1 MRHINQKGSDRVDHY
16 GHMVRVLHRGISQA
30 VTGAMAQME
39 LTSAQGR
46 IMGFLAMCKSPPCAK
61 DIEEKFHLSHPT
73 VSGLLARL
81 EKKGFIESR
90 PDEADRRCKRI
101 YMLPKGADCNEK
113 IYNVI
118 QENEKKLVTGFTEAE
133 KQQFTDLLTR
143 AANNLGCDPQ
153 VHMNDNKGES
163 E

>member
-153 VHMNDNKGES
+153 VHMNDNKEDS

>member
-1 MRHINQKGSDRVDHY
+1 MKHY
-16 GHMVRVLHRGISQA
+16 GHMVRVLNFAISQSLTQA
-30 VTGAMAQME
+30 LAEME

-46 IMGFLAMCKSPPCAK
+46 IMGYLALSPEPPCAK

-101 YMLPKGADCNEK
+101 YMLPKGADCNER
-113 IYNVI
+113 IYRVI
-118 QENEKKLVTGFTEAE
+118 QENERKLVAGFSETE
-133 KQQFTDLLTR
+133 KQQFSSLLTR

-153 VHMNDNKGES
+153 FHMDNNKEES

>member
-1 MRHINQKGSDRVDHY
+1 MKHY
-16 GHMVRVLHRGISQA
+16 GHMVRVLHCTISQS
-30 VTGAMAQME
+30 VTGALAEME

-46 IMGFLAMCKSPPCAK
+46 IMGYLALSPEPPCAK

-81 EKKGFIESR
+81 EKKGFIEFR

-101 YMLPKGADCNEK
+101 YMLPKGAD
-113 IYNVI
+113 
-118 QENEKKLVTGFTEAE
+118 NEKKLVTGFTETE

-143 AANNLGCDPQ
+143 AAKNLGCDPQ
-153 VHMNDNKGES
+153 FHLNDNKEES

>member
-1 MRHINQKGSDRVDHY
+1 MDHY

-153 VHMNDNKGES
+153 FHLNDNKEES

>member
-1 MRHINQKGSDRVDHY
+1 MKHY
-16 GHMVRVLHRGISQA
+16 GHMVRVLDCAISQSLTQA
-30 VTGAMAQME
+30 LAEME

-46 IMGFLAMCKSPPCAK
+46 IMGYLAMTPEPPCAK

-81 EKKGFIESR
+81 EKKGFIEFR
-90 PDEADRRCKRI
+90 PDKADRRCKRI

-113 IYNVI
+113 IYCVI
-118 QENEKKLVTGFTEAE
+118 QENERKLVAGFSEAE
-133 KQQFTDLLTR
+133 RQQFSDLLTR

-153 VHMNDNKGES
+153 FHMDNKEES

>member
-1 MRHINQKGSDRVDHY
+1 
-16 GHMVRVLHRGISQA
+16 MVRVLNFAISQSLTQA
-30 VTGAMAQME
+30 LAEME

-46 IMGFLAMCKSPPCAK
+46 IMGYLALSPEPPCAK

-101 YMLPKGADCNEK
+101 YMLPKGADCNER
-113 IYNVI
+113 IYRVI
-118 QENEKKLVTGFTEAE
+118 QENERKLVAGFSETE
-133 KQQFTDLLTR
+133 KQQFSSLLTR

-153 VHMNDNKGES
+153 FHMDNNKEES

>member
-1 MRHINQKGSDRVDHY
+1 MKHY
-16 GHMVRVLHRGISQA
+16 GHMVRVLQCTISQS
-30 VTGAMAQME
+30 VTGALAEME

-46 IMGFLAMCKSPPCAK
+46 IMGYLALSPEPPCAK

-113 IYNVI
+113 IYRVI

-153 VHMNDNKGES
+153 FHLNDNKEES

>member
-1 MRHINQKGSDRVDHY
+1 MKHY
-16 GHMVRVLHRGISQA
+16 GHMVRVLHCTISQS
-30 VTGAMAQME
+30 VTSALAEME

-46 IMGFLAMCKSPPCAK
+46 IMGYLALSPEPPCAK

-113 IYNVI
+113 IYNII

-153 VHMNDNKGES
+153 FHLNDNKEES

>member
-1 MRHINQKGSDRVDHY
+1 MKHY
-16 GHMVRVLHRGISQA
+16 GHMVRVLHCTISQS
-30 VTGAMAQME
+30 VTGALAEME

-46 IMGFLAMCKSPPCAK
+46 IMGYLALSLEPPCAK

-81 EKKGFIESR
+81 EKKGFIEFR

-143 AANNLGCDPQ
+143 AAKNLGCDPQ
-153 VHMNDNKGES
+153 FHLNDNKEES

>member
-1 MRHINQKGSDRVDHY
+1 MNHY
-16 GHMVRVLHRGISQA
+16 GHMIRILHCDISQA

-81 EKKGFIESR
+81 EKKDFIEFR
-90 PDEADRRCKRI
+90 PDEQDRRCKRI
-101 YMLPKGADCNEK
+101 YMLPKGADCNEQ
-113 IYNVI
+113 IYHAI
-118 QENEKKLVTGFTEAE
+118 EENERRIVAGFSEAE
-133 KQQFTDLLTR
+133 KAQFADFLVR
-143 AANNLGCDPQ
+143 AAKNMGSDPQ
-153 VHMNDNKGES
+153 FHIEKE
-163 E
+163 EPQE

>member
-1 MRHINQKGSDRVDHY
+1 MKHY
-16 GHMVRVLHRGISQA
+16 GHMVRVLHCAISQS
-30 VTGAMAQME
+30 VTAALAEME

-46 IMGFLAMCKSPPCAK
+46 IMGYLALSPEPPCAK

-73 VSGLLARL
+73 VSGLLVRL

-113 IYNVI
+113 IYRVI

-153 VHMNDNKGES
+153 FHLNDNKEES

>member
-1 MRHINQKGSDRVDHY
+1 MKHY
-16 GHMVRVLHRGISQA
+16 GHMVRVLDCAISQSLTQA
-30 VTGAMAQME
+30 LAEME

-46 IMGFLAMCKSPPCAK
+46 IMGYLAMSPERPCAK
-61 DIEEKFHLSHPT
+61 DVEEKFHLSHPT

-81 EKKGFIESR
+81 EKKGFIEFR
-90 PDEADRRCKRI
+90 PDKADRRCKRI

-113 IYNVI
+113 IYRVI
-118 QENEKKLVTGFTEAE
+118 QENERKLVAGFSEAE
-133 KQQFTDLLTR
+133 RQQFSDLLTR

-153 VHMNDNKGES
+153 FHMDNKEES

>member
-1 MRHINQKGSDRVDHY
+1 MDHY

-101 YMLPKGADCNEK
+101 YMLLKGADCNEK

-153 VHMNDNKGES
+153 VHMNDNKEES

>member
-1 MRHINQKGSDRVDHY
+1 
-16 GHMVRVLHRGISQA
+16 MVRVLNFAISQSLTQA
-30 VTGAMAQME
+30 LAEME

-46 IMGFLAMCKSPPCAK
+46 IMGYLAMTPEPPCAK

-81 EKKGFIESR
+81 EKKGFIEFR
-90 PDEADRRCKRI
+90 PDKADRRCKRI

-113 IYNVI
+113 IYHVI
-118 QENEKKLVTGFTEAE
+118 QENEKKLVTGFSEAE
-133 KQQFTDLLTR
+133 KQQFSDLLTR
-143 AANNLGCDPQ
+143 AAKNLGCDPQ
-153 VHMNDNKGES
+153 FHMENNKEES

>member
-1 MRHINQKGSDRVDHY
+1 MKHY
-16 GHMVRVLHRGISQA
+16 GHMVRVLHCTISQS
-30 VTGAMAQME
+30 VTAALAEME

-46 IMGFLAMCKSPPCAK
+46 IMGYLALSPEPPCAK

-81 EKKGFIESR
+81 EKKGFIEFR

-101 YMLPKGADCNEK
+101 YMLPKGAACNEK

-133 KQQFTDLLTR
+133 KQQFADLLTR
-143 AANNLGCDPQ
+143 AAKNLGCDPQ
-153 VHMNDNKGES
+153 FRLNDNKEES

>member
-1 MRHINQKGSDRVDHY
+1 MDHY
-16 GHMVRVLHRGISQA
+16 GHMVRVLHCGISQA

-81 EKKGFIESR
+81 EKKDFIEFR
-90 PDEADRRCKRI
+90 PDEQDRRCKRI
-101 YMLPKGADCNEK
+101 YMLPKGADCNEQ
-113 IYNVI
+113 IYHAI
-118 QENEKKLVTGFTEAE
+118 EENERRIVAGFSE
-133 KQQFTDLLTR
+133 KEKALFADFLIR
-143 AANNLGCDPQ
+143 AAKNMGCDPQ
-153 VHMNDNKGES
+153 FHFEKE
-163 E
+163 EPKE

>member
-1 MRHINQKGSDRVDHY
+1 MDHY

-73 VSGLLARL
+73 GSGLLARL

-153 VHMNDNKGES
+153 VHMNDNKEES